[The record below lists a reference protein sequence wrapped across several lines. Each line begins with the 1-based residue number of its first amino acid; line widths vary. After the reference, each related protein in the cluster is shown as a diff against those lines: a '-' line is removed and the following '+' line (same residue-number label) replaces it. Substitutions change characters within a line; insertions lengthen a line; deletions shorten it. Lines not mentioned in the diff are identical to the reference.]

1 MLSFRFYNIHYFL
14 ESFITNF
21 IIIIAKNANITNTT
35 DSKIIPCKSIKNKP
49 LKINYDIIITIKKGE
64 RMPELATNITNSAIN
79 NEENLLHSVTN
90 LVRESFL
97 QVVRDSIDKIPQL
110 KVHQIKRGYSA
121 KIDMIFNENCVF
133 VALLM
138 FNKDFLKIMCRD
150 FLLEE
155 HPDLPTV
162 IDMGKELANL
172 TIGHAKVL
180 GQQHH
185 IAFNISMPYLGVS
198 KNNKKPDISYEL
210 ENKGYCNIF
219 ITEK

>member
-1 MLSFRFYNIHYFL
+1 
-14 ESFITNF
+14 
-21 IIIIAKNANITNTT
+21 
-35 DSKIIPCKSIKNKP
+35 
-49 LKINYDIIITIKKGE
+49 
-64 RMPELATNITNSAIN
+64 MPEIAIHTI

-97 QVVRDSIDKIPQL
+97 QVIRDSIDKIPEL
-110 KVHQIKRGYSA
+110 KSHQIKRGYSA
-121 KIDMIFNENCVF
+121 KIDMIFDEKCVF
-133 VALLM
+133 VALLI

-180 GQQHH
+180 GQQSD
-185 IAFNISMPYLGVS
+185 IAFKISTPYLAVVT
-198 KNNKKPDISYEL
+198 NNKKPDISYEL
-210 ENKGYCNIF
+210 EGKGYCNIF
-219 ITEK
+219 ISEK